1 MSRPHKKR
9 RPSLF
14 RRLVYSLMLVTGGGA
29 GIGGF
34 VFKDHPIVQAVWTL
48 VTGKPP
54 VMGTGPERDG
64 SLTSAVADLLE
75 PSDSFREPGTYQVT
89 IRQVHLDPNLFKAGH
104 TLDIQA
110 KVLKRDGQGRI
121 STLWETGPFGER
133 LAVAGK
139 DELIAEWDHRPFQ
152 VEWSPGDRLTVEVY
166 DRRPGFLAQPKRFFL
181 APADP
186 EPREFPLKPG
196 TFPLAT
202 EAQKPDPRVDPR
214 NLNIVLESQRVGDL
228 PGQDRVSDRSPST
241 PRTQAQS
248 QVDDRPIIIK

>member
-1 MSRPHKKR
+1 MTKPRKKR

-14 RRLVYSLMLVTGGGA
+14 RRLVYFLMLLTGGGA
-29 GIGGF
+29 GVGGW
-34 VFKDHPIVQAVWTL
+34 VFKDHPMVQAVWTL

-54 VMGTGPERDG
+54 ANGRGPDLDR
-64 SLTSAVADLLE
+64 SMTNAVVDLLQ

-89 IRQVHLDPNLFKAGH
+89 IRQVHLDPNLFTAGH
-104 TLDIQA
+104 TVDIQA

-121 STLWETGPFGER
+121 TTLWETDPFGER

-166 DRRPGFLAQPKRFFL
+166 DRRAGLFAQPKRFFL
-181 APADP
+181 APSDA

-196 TFPLAT
+196 TFPL
-202 EAQKPDPRVDPR
+202 EAQTQKPDPRVDPR
-214 NLNIVLESQRVGDL
+214 NLNIVLQSQRVGDL
-228 PGQDRVSDRSPST
+228 RGQDRVSEGSPSQ

-248 QVDDRPIIIK
+248 QLDDHPIIIK